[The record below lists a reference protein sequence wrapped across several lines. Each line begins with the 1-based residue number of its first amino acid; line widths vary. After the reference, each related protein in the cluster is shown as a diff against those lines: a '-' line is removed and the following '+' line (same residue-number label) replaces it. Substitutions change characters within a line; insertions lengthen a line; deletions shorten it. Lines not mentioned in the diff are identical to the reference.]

1 MLLLSICAA
10 LAREGRDQPALPPP
24 PEARFNQAIGL
35 TEGIVGP
42 LLWMGGYTGFGLAE
56 YSVRPRVN
64 YPVYAGVM
72 GLGFALS
79 TDGWARFAAAR
90 RWKKGAEKGQDL
102 LKLQRRFNRQ
112 VAIADFA
119 GAGVMGVLGGSWM
132 LLSPVVANQP
142 GGRADAVPAAT
153 SGGVLLIEGVALAGV
168 GLLHWFTPGAPVAS
182 LSLRAAD
189 GQLNPTM
196 ELAWSW

>member
-1 MLLLSICAA
+1 MLLFSICAA
-10 LAREGRDQPALPPP
+10 LASENREALPPP
-24 PEARFNQAIGL
+24 PETTFNQAIGM

-42 LLWMGGYTGFGLAE
+42 ILWVSGYAGFGLAE
-56 YSVRPRVN
+56 YSPRPRVN

-72 GLGFALS
+72 GAGFALS

-90 RWKKGAEKGQDL
+90 KWRKGALKGQDL
-102 LKLQRRFNRQ
+102 LELESRFNRH
-112 VAIADFA
+112 VAIVDFA
-119 GAGVMGVLGGSWM
+119 GAGVLGVLGGSW
-132 LLSPVVANQP
+132 LVLSPIVANQP
-142 GGRADAVPAAT
+142 GGRGDAVPAAT

-168 GLLHWFTPGAPVAS
+168 GLLHWFTPGAPMAA

-189 GQLNPTM
+189 GHLNPTM

>member
-10 LAREGRDQPALPPP
+10 LAREGLDQPALPPP
-24 PEARFNQAIGL
+24 PEVRLNQALGL

-42 LLWMGGYTGFGLAE
+42 LLWVGGYTGFGLAE
-56 YSVRPRVN
+56 YSARPRVN
-64 YPVYAGVM
+64 YPAYAGVM

-79 TDGWARFAAAR
+79 ADGWGRFVAAQ
-90 RWKKGAEKGQDL
+90 RWKKGAANGQDPMEL
-102 LKLQRRFNRQ
+102 RTRFSRQ

-119 GAGVMGVLGGSWM
+119 GAGVMGVLGGSW
-132 LLSPVVANQP
+132 LILSPIVANQP

-153 SGGVLLIEGVALAGV
+153 SGAVLLMEGVALAGV
-168 GLLHWFTPGAPVAS
+168 GLLNWFTPGAPMAS